1 MAGGAEVRAKKNAQI
16 EKLYE
21 LFGTHKQIILANFTN
36 VGSDQ
41 IQQIRKTLRSFNGTL
56 VIAKNVL
63 IILISD
69 SHQKN
74 HQTQSLRHPRLII
87 HQP

>member
-16 EKLYE
+16 ERLYE

-41 IQQIRKTLRSFNGTL
+41 IQQIRKTLRQYNGTL
-56 VIAKNVL
+56 IISKNVFF
-63 IILISD
+63 IAISD
-69 SHQKN
+69 FDQEN
-74 HQTQSLRHPRLII
+74 HQTQS
-87 HQP
+87 

>member
-21 LFGTHKQIILANFTN
+21 LFGNHKQIILANFTN

-41 IQQIRKTLRSFNGTL
+41 IQQIRKTLRAYNGTL
-56 VIAKNVL
+56 VIAKNVHNPF
-63 IILISD
+63 ISD
-69 SHQKN
+69 LDQKN
-74 HQTQSLRHPRLII
+74 HQTQSRRNSRRVI
-87 HQP
+87 

>member
-21 LFGTHKQIILANFTN
+21 LFGTHKQIVLANFTN

-41 IQQIRKTLRSFNGTL
+41 IQQIRKTLRSYNGTL
-56 VIAKNVL
+56 VIAKNV
-63 IILISD
+63 INPLISD
-69 SHQKN
+69 LNQKN
-74 HQTQSLRHPRLII
+74 HQTQSRWNPKRII
-87 HQP
+87 R

>member
-16 EKLYE
+16 ERLYE

-41 IQQIRKTLRSFNGTL
+41 IQQIRKTLRQYNGTL
-56 VIAKNVL
+56 IISKNVSFV
-63 IILISD
+63 IISD
-69 SHQKN
+69 FDQEN
-74 HQTQSLRHPRLII
+74 HQTQSWRSP
-87 HQP
+87 

>member
-1 MAGGAEVRAKKNAQI
+1 MAGGADVRAKKNAQI

-21 LFGTHKQIILANFTN
+21 LFGNHKQIILANFTN

-56 VIAKNVL
+56 VIAKNVQYNFN
-63 IILISD
+63 SD
-69 SHQKN
+69 LDQEN
-74 HQTQSLRHPRLII
+74 HQTQSRRNSR
-87 HQP
+87 

>member
-16 EKLYE
+16 ERLYE

-41 IQQIRKTLRSFNGTL
+41 IQQIRKTLRQYNGTL
-56 VIAKNVL
+56 IISKNVSFV
-63 IILISD
+63 IISAFD
-69 SHQKN
+69 QEN
-74 HQTQSLRHPRLII
+74 HQTQSWRSP
-87 HQP
+87 